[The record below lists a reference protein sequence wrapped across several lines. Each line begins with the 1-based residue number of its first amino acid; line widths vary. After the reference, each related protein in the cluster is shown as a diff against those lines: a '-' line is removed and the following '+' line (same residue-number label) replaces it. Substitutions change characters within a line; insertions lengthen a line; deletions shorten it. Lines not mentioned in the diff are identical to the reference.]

1 MTNKLRRLKETLVN
15 NMEKSSQVFI
25 VGHNNPDYDSIG
37 AALGVATLAKSLGVE
52 PYIIVN
58 DLAPVLEPGV
68 KKIIDESRNH
78 FHLLHWKNIEN

>member
-37 AALGVATLAKSLGVE
+37 AALGVATLAK
-52 PYIIVN
+52 
-58 DLAPVLEPGV
+58 
-68 KKIIDESRNH
+68 
-78 FHLLHWKNIEN
+78 